1 MKYLK
6 SITTFFCGLS
16 LSIAVQSYADENVP
30 LVNDKQT
37 TLLQHKP
44 IRLDTWAENITG
56 LVTNENKQPLPYSTI
71 RIMNRKIGCLSD
83 STGRF
88 SLHVKGLNDKN
99 DTLLISYLG
108 YETKKIPLRQLREEA
123 PLSFELSPAPT
134 MLKEVSVYPGKKN
147 KTKTKKKGKNYNW
160 GLLKGCLDGQTA
172 GMTFGY
178 EFHAKKNKTLI
189 LDKVG
194 FFCCDGY
201 NRMTK
206 MKFRINVYDM
216 SKVTTDPSKDFVS
229 VVNKP
234 VYFDY
239 VLTDDSEQKFEYEL
253 PQQIILPKDA
263 MVEIEMLED
272 LNEEKLWYRCNL
284 VGERNWSKILS
295 EDEWLRNPFATP
307 FFIECIEI
315 KN

>member
-56 LVTNENKQPLPYSTI
+56 LVTDENKQPLPYSTV

-147 KTKTKKKGKNYNW
+147 KTKTKKKGKNYSW
-160 GLLKGCLDGQTA
+160 GLLKGFMDGKTA
-172 GMTFGY
+172 GETFGY
-178 EFHAKKNKTLI
+178 EFHAKKNKTLV

-229 VVNKP
+229 VLNKP

-239 VLTDDSEQKFEYEL
+239 VLTDDSEKKFEYEL

-284 VGERNWSKILS
+284 V
-295 EDEWLRNPFATP
+295 
-307 FFIECIEI
+307 
-315 KN
+315 